1 MASPGYHDIQAGAEI
16 APRQYQVTRRDLVR
30 YAGASGDFNVIHWNE
45 RIAKSVGLPDVIAH
59 GMLTMALAGRFLTE
73 WAGDP
78 AAVTEF
84 GVRFSAP
91 VVVPDDDKG
100 ALVEITGV
108 VTGKLDG
115 NQVTVDVTARSG
127 DTKVLTR
134 AHAVVRLPTVLPRGT
149 TPWNPRRMRL
159 ADYTTVRLGGPARG
173 FVRAGTEEELIE
185 AVRAADAAGEPVL
198 ILGGGSNLVVSD
210 EGFDGTVIQVAT
222 RGVSRDGGPGVLTVA
237 AGEDWDAVV
246 ARSVAEG
253 LAGLECLSGIPGLA
267 GATPIQNVGAYG
279 QEVSET
285 ITRVRVYD
293 RVTGDVLEMPN
304 GLCGFGYRTSRF
316 RGADRFVVLS
326 VTFDLAV
333 QVLSAPVRYAEL
345 AAALGVP
352 PGGQA
357 ESAEAR
363 AAVIELRQRKGM
375 VIDPADPD
383 TRSVGSFFVNPV
395 LDAPAL
401 AAVEAAARARCGP
414 GSRVPRFEVEGSG
427 DGLVKVPAA
436 WLIERA
442 GFGKGYNPGDGAR
455 ISAKHTLALVNA
467 GSASTAALLALA
479 REIRDGVRD
488 AFGVSLTPEPVLVGV
503 TL

>member
-1 MASPGYHDIQAGAEI
+1 M
-16 APRQYQVTRRDLVR
+16 
-30 YAGASGDFNVIHWNE
+30 
-45 RIAKSVGLPDVIAH
+45 K
-59 GMLTMALAGRFLTE
+59 
-73 WAGDP
+73 
-78 AAVTEF
+78 
-84 GVRFSAP
+84 
-91 VVVPDDDKG
+91 
-100 ALVEITGV
+100 
-108 VTGKLDG
+108 
-115 NQVTVDVTARSG
+115 
-127 DTKVLTR
+127 
-134 AHAVVRLPTVLPRGT
+134 
-149 TPWNPRRMRL
+149 L
-159 ADYTTVRLGGPARG
+159 ADYTTIRLGGPARG
-173 FVRAGTEEELIE
+173 FVRAGTEYELIE
-185 AVRAADAAGEPVL
+185 AVRTADAAGEPVL

-279 QEVSET
+279 QEVSEA
-285 ITRVRVYD
+285 ITGVRVYD
-293 RVTGDVLEMPN
+293 RATGDVREMPN
-304 GLCGFGYRTSRF
+304 EQCGFGYRTSRF
-316 RGADRFVVLS
+316 RGSDRFVALGA
-326 VTFDLAV
+326 TFDLAV

-352 PGGQA
+352 LGGQV

-395 LDAPAL
+395 LDAATL
-401 AAVEAAARARCGP
+401 AAVEEAARARYGP
-414 GSRVPRFEVEGSG
+414 QTRVPRFEVEGSG

-436 WLIERA
+436 WLIEQA
-442 GFGKGYNPGDGAR
+442 GFGTGYNPGDGAR

-467 GSASTAALLALA
+467 GTASTAALLALA
-479 REIRDGVRD
+479 REIRGGVRD
-488 AFGVSLTPEPVLVGV
+488 AFGVSLAPEPVLVGV

>member
-1 MASPGYHDIQAGAEI
+1 
-16 APRQYQVTRRDLVR
+16 
-30 YAGASGDFNVIHWNE
+30 
-45 RIAKSVGLPDVIAH
+45 
-59 GMLTMALAGRFLTE
+59 
-73 WAGDP
+73 
-78 AAVTEF
+78 
-84 GVRFSAP
+84 
-91 VVVPDDDKG
+91 
-100 ALVEITGV
+100 
-108 VTGKLDG
+108 
-115 NQVTVDVTARSG
+115 
-127 DTKVLTR
+127 
-134 AHAVVRLPTVLPRGT
+134 
-149 TPWNPRRMRL
+149 MRL
-159 ADYTTVRLGGPARG
+159 ADYTTVRLGGPARA
-173 FVRAGTEEELIE
+173 FVRAETEPELID
-185 AVRAADAAGEPVL
+185 AVRSADAAGEPVL

-222 RGVSRDGGPGVLTVA
+222 RGVTRDAGPGVLTVA
-237 AGEDWDAVV
+237 AGEEWDAVV
-246 ARSVAEG
+246 ARTVAEG
-253 LAGLECLSGIPGLA
+253 LAGLECLSGIPGLV

-279 QEVSET
+279 QEVAET

-293 RVTGDVLEMPN
+293 RVTGDVRQMPN
-304 GLCGFGYRTSRF
+304 ELCGFAYRTSRF
-316 RGADRFVVLS
+316 RGSDRFVVLS

-352 PGGQA
+352 PGGQV

-395 LDAPAL
+395 LDASAL
-401 AAVEAAARARCGP
+401 AAVEAAARARGGP
-414 GSRVPRFEVEGSG
+414 GTRVPRFEVEGSG

-436 WLIERA
+436 WLIEQA

-467 GSASTAALLALA
+467 GTASTAGLLTLA
-479 REIRDGVRD
+479 RQIRDGVRD
-488 AFGVSLTPEPVLVGV
+488 AFGVSLAPEPVLVGV

>member
-1 MASPGYHDIQAGAEI
+1 
-16 APRQYQVTRRDLVR
+16 V
-30 YAGASGDFNVIHWNE
+30 
-45 RIAKSVGLPDVIAH
+45 K
-59 GMLTMALAGRFLTE
+59 
-73 WAGDP
+73 
-78 AAVTEF
+78 
-84 GVRFSAP
+84 
-91 VVVPDDDKG
+91 
-100 ALVEITGV
+100 
-108 VTGKLDG
+108 
-115 NQVTVDVTARSG
+115 
-127 DTKVLTR
+127 
-134 AHAVVRLPTVLPRGT
+134 
-149 TPWNPRRMRL
+149 L
-159 ADYTTVRLGGPARG
+159 ADYTTVRLGGPARA
-173 FVRAGTEEELIE
+173 FARAETEHELIE
-185 AVRAADAAGEPVL
+185 AVRTADAAGEPVL

-222 RGVSRDGGPGVLTVA
+222 RGVSRDGGPGLLTVA

-293 RVTGDVLEMPN
+293 RVTGDVVAMPN
-304 GLCGFGYRTSRF
+304 ERCGFGYRTSRF
-316 RGADRFVVLS
+316 RGAGRFVVLS

-383 TRSVGSFFVNPV
+383 TCGVGSFFVNPV

-414 GSRVPRFEVEGSG
+414 GTRVPRFEVSVGSG
-427 DGLVKVPAA
+427 NGQVKVPAA

-455 ISAKHTLALVNA
+455 ISGKHTLALVNA
-467 GSASTAALLALA
+467 GTASTAALLALA

-488 AFGVSLTPEPVLVGV
+488 AFGVSLAPEPVLVGV